1 MNVAM
6 NTQAL
11 YKRVRLLI
19 LFFIAAL
26 LASGITAFPLEWEL
40 SILNRLVTG
49 PGSPLPA
56 LWPDLAG
63 WIAWVNTGVQNTYQ
77 QYPFMA
83 YGTDWLA
90 FAHIV
95 IAIAFWGPFKDP
107 VRNIWVIEL
116 GMIACVLV
124 VPLALICGSIRGIPF
139 FWRLVDCSFGVFG
152 IIPLWFCHG
161 AIRQI
166 QKHSRGGS
174 RDPLVVEVAP

>member
-1 MNVAM
+1 VAM
-6 NTQAL
+6 NAQAL

-40 SILNRLVTG
+40 SILNRLVIG
-49 PGSPLPA
+49 PGSPLSA

-63 WIAWVNTGVQNTYQ
+63 WIAWVNTGGQNTYH

-95 IAIAFWGPFKDP
+95 IAIAFWGPFQDP
-107 VRNIWVIEL
+107 CE
-116 GMIACVLV
+116 M
-124 VPLALICGSIRGIPF
+124 
-139 FWRLVDCSFGVFG
+139 FG
-152 IIPLWFCHG
+152 
-161 AIRQI
+161 
-166 QKHSRGGS
+166 
-174 RDPLVVEVAP
+174 